1 MRTQITAESVEN
13 ASSQFWEQMLGMS
26 LTRVLKGTVSDSA
39 LDRRHV
45 LGSCELTGVW
55 NGRIEVRISM
65 GLALH
70 ATAAMLMQSPGQVQ
84 PEDMLD
90 AAREIANMIAGTIK
104 SALPRPCAMSVP
116 SAEIADRQVGSPTRA
131 AGLLSV
137 FFRHSEG
144 TFQVSVCEESPLARP
159 EISVGWLIPA
169 TAMA

>member
-26 LTRVLKGTVSDSA
+26 LTRVHKGTVSDSA

-90 AAREIANMIAGTIK
+90 AAREIANMAGTSRETVTRLLNQFRREKLISIK
-104 SALPRPCAMSVP
+104 GASMTILKPEAL
-116 SAEIADRQVGSPTRA
+116 D
-131 AGLLSV
+131 LL
-137 FFRHSEG
+137 
-144 TFQVSVCEESPLARP
+144 
-159 EISVGWLIPA
+159 
-169 TAMA
+169 TA